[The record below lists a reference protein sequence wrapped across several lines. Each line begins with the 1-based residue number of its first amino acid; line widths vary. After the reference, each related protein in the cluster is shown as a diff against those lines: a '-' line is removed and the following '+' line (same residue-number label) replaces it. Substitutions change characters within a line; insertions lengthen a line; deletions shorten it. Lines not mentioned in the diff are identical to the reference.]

1 VIVEFPPAEPSGV
14 KASPLSA
21 VWVARVPPTPTVRA
35 NALPVFPFRLTVAS
49 YIEPEPPPL
58 PPSAPPPPPPAITS
72 VLKDLTP
79 TGAVQ
84 VLLPTAVNL
93 RKHLP
98 PLSDTD
104 TPVVLVTAT

>member
-1 VIVEFPPAEPSGV
+1 MALLPP
-14 KASPLSA
+14 
-21 VWVARVPPTPTVRA
+21 PPTVSS
-35 NALPVFPFRLTVAS
+35 NCLPVFPFKLTVAS
-49 YIEPEPPPL
+49 YMEPDPPPL

-84 VLLPTAVNL
+84 LLLPVAVNL
-93 RKHLP
+93 RKHIP
-98 PLSDTD
+98 PLSDTV